1 MLSKQSD
8 ISPFIDGT
16 LIDEVKNEDMQRGKM
31 DGFAMNS
38 SYVISFGQIHQ
49 LVQRPVTRKSETQD
63 SSPRL
68 SDSHV

>member
-1 MLSKQSD
+1 
-8 ISPFIDGT
+8 
-16 LIDEVKNEDMQRGKM
+16 M